1 MINHELNP
9 NDPVEIFN
17 WINNTILNNPTK
29 LSTDSKVNIKPSK
42 ETDEFFTETNWLE
55 WDWIILIVT
64 LEIKFNVFIPDSYVA
79 NTNITFSEFAT
90 MLSQLPIIED
100 PAHVYDRIKMIG
112 DVIYVNKTEFAKSAK
127 LKS

>member
-55 WDWIILIVT
+55 WDWIILIVA